1 MNAQLNNINTK
12 PVYFPTELWDEIKSY
27 IPAPKDKRTLCI
39 DTADEWLEMV
49 VRNQSKKR
57 VAERLRNW
65 SSEDNAKFND
75 MTDPTTNRYKRTTK
89 DEMVIMLSIL
99 VLNFIRKAFAE
110 GGEFLQNEARWT
122 YQRMR
127 KELNQ
132 SWRLNA

>member
-1 MNAQLNNINTK
+1 MNAQLNKTK
-12 PVYFPTELWDEIKSY
+12 PVYFPTELWREIKSY
-27 IPAPKDKRTLCI
+27 IPAPTDKRTLCI
-39 DTADEWLEMV
+39 ETADEWLEMV
-49 VRNQSKKR
+49 VRNQPKKK
-57 VAERLRNW
+57 VAERLRDW
-65 SSEDNAKFND
+65 SGEDTPKFND

-110 GGEFLQNEARWT
+110 GGEFLQNEARWN
-122 YQRMR
+122 YHRML